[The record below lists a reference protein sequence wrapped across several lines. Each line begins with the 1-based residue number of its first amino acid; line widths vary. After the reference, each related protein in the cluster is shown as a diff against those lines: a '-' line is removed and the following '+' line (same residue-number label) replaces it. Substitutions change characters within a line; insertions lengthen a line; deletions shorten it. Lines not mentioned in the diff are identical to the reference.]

1 MFCGIRGRGAVKHGL
16 FPTALHAW
24 KMPCPLPGGLRGHSC
39 SAGNPAG
46 WGAPVKSYRC
56 FCNVHPI
63 DGFVWKNWM
72 AAWAHRQPKA
82 AVLGQQNV
90 RASNISG
97 LGGGQVVEGGWLEL
111 P

>member
-1 MFCGIRGRGAVKHGL
+1 M
-16 FPTALHAW
+16 
-24 KMPCPLPGGLRGHSC
+24 
-39 SAGNPAG
+39 
-46 WGAPVKSYRC
+46 
-56 FCNVHPI
+56 HPI